1 MRWYVTI
8 LLSIC
13 LVIPANAFAQKE
25 DKDAPPPMV
34 KVAEVQLRNANTPNK
49 YVGHVEARTS
59 INLRARVDG
68 YLAQVNFEE
77 GTFVE
82 KGQRLYTIEQG
93 PYQARVASA
102 QAKVAQAE
110 ADVFKSQNRLKRLQ
124 SAQSQSVPQTDMDD
138 AKAAVD
144 MAKGRLQE
152 AEANLQTARINLN
165 YTTIEAPISGRVGKS
180 FFKEG
185 DLVDPS
191 SGPLAEVVSMDPIRV
206 QFSVN
211 EREVG
216 ALHQAVNSADSKTKN
231 GTLPLRLQFTDKTTY
246 PHNGTMEFM
255 DNKMDPDTGTISAWA
270 SFANPDGRLIP
281 GEYVNV
287 LLPSGPP
294 QKRPSVPQV
303 AVQQD
308 SDGAFVFVVDDES
321 TVRKRQITTGESV
334 ADAFIVNSG
343 LSTGERV
350 VVEGVQKVAPGKR
363 VTVRNAEIKDN

>member
-1 MRWYVTI
+1 MRWYATI

-13 LVIPANAFAQKE
+13 LLIPTNAFAQGKRG
-25 DKDAPPPMV
+25 DAPPPMV
-34 KVAEVQLRNANTPNK
+34 QVAEVQLQNANIPNK

-59 INLRARVDG
+59 VNLRARVDG
-68 YLAQVNFEE
+68 YLAEVNFKE
-77 GTFVE
+77 GAYVE
-82 KGQRLYTIEQG
+82 KGQLLYTIEQG
-93 PYQARVASA
+93 PYQARVSSA

-110 ADVFKSQNRLKRLQ
+110 AELFKARTRLKRLQ
-124 SAQSQSVPQTDMDD
+124 AAQSQSVPQTDMDD

-144 MAKGRLQE
+144 MAQGRLQE
-152 AEANLQTARINLN
+152 AQANLQTARIDLD
-165 YTTIEAPISGRVGKS
+165 YTTIESPLNGRIGKS

-185 DLVDPS
+185 DLVAPS
-191 SGPLAEVVSMDPIRV
+191 SGALAEVVSIDPIRV

-216 ALHQAVNSADSKTKN
+216 TLHQALASAKVSTKN
-231 GTLPLRLQFTDKTTY
+231 DPLPLRLQFTGKTTY

-255 DNKMDPDTGTISAWA
+255 DNTMDPGTGTIAAWA
-270 SFANPDGRLIP
+270 SFPNPDGRLIP

-294 QKRPSVPQV
+294 QQRPAVPQV

-308 SDGAFVFVVDDES
+308 RDGAFVFVVDAEDK
-321 TVRKRQITTGESV
+321 VHKRQITTGASV
-334 ADAFIVNSG
+334 ENDFIVTSG

-350 VVEGVQKVAPGKR
+350 VVEGIQKVAPGKR
-363 VTVRNAEIKDN
+363 VTIRNAEKKDN